1 MLEDEVEASALATV
15 YSSQQKNAVSPG
27 EPLQFARKQYWLVEK
42 TADGPYT
49 IQPLNVNK
57 LPSGTKREISP
68 EELEANYTAEPQFY
82 SQIVEPR
89 MKELDTTLDRAD
101 DCREK
106 GESFSAEFEYT
117 NALELDEE
125 NIRAQFGVG
134 LTSLALGELG
144 KADQIFHQ
152 LLEQEGTFAP
162 QHKHLFNDF
171 GISLRK
177 KKMYKQSISFY
188 SRALELCSDDEN
200 LHINIARPLYEQRS
214 LSTCLKHLFEALRI
228 APGNLM
234 ALRFI
239 AWLEKGNYIPRS
251 YREKVKKELSAYD
264 ITDIPPL
271 SQDTGE
277 EESLTLPEE
286 LDGKL
291 STQEPEAVIELTE
304 EDEEELANRQKV
316 AAHKLQVA
324 LQEYVALKGMD
335 IVLPKKI
342 DEALQAE
349 RGNEAPS

>member
-1 MLEDEVEASALATV
+1 MLEDEVAVSPLATI
-15 YSSQQKNAVSPG
+15 YSSQQKNSVAPG

-42 TADGPYT
+42 MEDGPYT

-57 LPSGTKREISP
+57 LPSGTKREISL

-89 MKELDTTLDRAD
+89 MKELDTTLNRAD
-101 DCREK
+101 GCREK
-106 GESFSAEFEYT
+106 GEAFSAEFEYT

-144 KADQIFHQ
+144 KANQIFHQ
-152 LLEQEGTFAP
+152 LLGQEGTFAP

-228 APGNLM
+228 APGNIM

-239 AWLEKGNYIPRS
+239 AWLEKSNHIPRS
-251 YREKVKKELSAYD
+251 YREKVKKLLSEYD

-271 SQDTGE
+271 PQSTGE
-277 EESLTLPEE
+277 EETLTLPEE

-291 STQEPEAVIELTE
+291 SIQELEAVIEFTE
-304 EDEEELANRQKV
+304 EDEEVLANRQKA
-316 AAHKLQVA
+316 AAHNLQVA
-324 LQEYVALKGMD
+324 LQEYVAVKGID
-335 IVLPKKI
+335 IVLPKKVG
-342 DEALQAE
+342 EALQAE
-349 RGNEAPS
+349 LGGEAPS